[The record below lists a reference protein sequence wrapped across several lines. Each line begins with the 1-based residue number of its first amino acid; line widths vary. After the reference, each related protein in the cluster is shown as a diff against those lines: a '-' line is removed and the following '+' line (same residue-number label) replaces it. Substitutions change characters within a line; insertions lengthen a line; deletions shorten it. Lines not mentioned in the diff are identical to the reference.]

1 MYMIIAENFAN
12 IFSIYKYDD
21 VTNTFTK
28 LQQLNLEGASS
39 MAVVKCKSNAMLI
52 GASYFARDNFVTT
65 SIVYLWDEK
74 QKEFYEWYTLEKT
87 PGPHDQKQLLE
98 MNFSS

>member
-1 MYMIIAENFAN
+1 
-12 IFSIYKYDD
+12 
-21 VTNTFTK
+21 
-28 LQQLNLEGASS
+28 

-74 QKEFYEWYTLEKT
+74 QKEFHEWYTLEET
-87 PGPHDQKQLLE
+87 PGPHDVEAINHSKNG
-98 MNFSS
+98 MDYCR